1 MSDKK
6 LYDIAFYTLLY
17 LVLFFLAADLS
28 SQIILRSE
36 LVTLPDL
43 LGKTLTEARAE
54 LAKKKTALLVQGRQ
68 FDNRFEKE
76 RIMFQD
82 PSAGSRIK
90 VNKTVKVI
98 LSQGSEK
105 VTIPKLEGRSLEW
118 ASQAL
123 KDASLRRGRV
133 SEIHT
138 PQYAAGRII
147 SQQPT
152 AAAVVN
158 RNTAV
163 NFLVSQGA
171 WEEKYIMP
179 DLIEKNFDAV
189 SKWLQAMEFKVS
201 IDHYSYY
208 DSRLGPGIILRQS
221 PVHGFPLLKRN
232 LISVE
237 VSK

>member
-6 LYDIAFYTLLY
+6 LYNIALYTLLY

-82 PSAGSRIK
+82 PAPGSRIK

-98 LSQGSEK
+98 LSEGSEK

-123 KDASLRRGRV
+123 KEVSLRRGRV
-133 SEIHT
+133 SEIRT

-147 SQQPT
+147 SQQP
-152 AAAVVN
+152 AAAAIVN

-189 SKWLQAMEFKVS
+189 SQWLQAMEFKVT

-208 DSRLGPGIILRQS
+208 DSRLVPGIILRQS

>member
-6 LYDIAFYTLLY
+6 LYDIAIYTLLY

-43 LGKTLTEARAE
+43 QGKTLTEARAE

-76 RIMFQD
+76 RIVFQD

-98 LSQGSEK
+98 LSEGSEK
-105 VTIPKLEGRSLEW
+105 VTIPMLEGRSLEW

-123 KDASLRRGRV
+123 KDASLHRGRV

-147 SQQPT
+147 SQQP
-152 AAAVVN
+152 AAAASVN

-179 DLIEKNFDAV
+179 DLIEKNFDAA
-189 SKWLQAMEFKVS
+189 SKWLQVMEFKVT

-208 DSRLGPGIILRQS
+208 DSRPPGIILRQS
-221 PVHGFPLLKRN
+221 PVHGFPLFKRN